1 MLKTRPSLPP
11 RPTPAALGRALGGYL
26 PRRRARIG
34 LLGGSF
40 NPAHQGHAHVALQA
54 LRRLKLDEVWLLVS
68 PQNPLKTSRDMA
80 PLEER
85 LASARRVAQHPRLRA
100 SAMETLLGT
109 RRTADT
115 LAQLERCFP
124 GVRFVW
130 IMGADNLQQI
140 HHWGRWKE
148 IFHRVGVAVFDRPS
162 YSLRALSAKAAQRFA
177 KHRLNQSGGWRVA
190 RKQPRVFMRI
200 KLIAQSATALRAR
213 ARREAETEKNQGRAD
228 DTRPATKET
237 GSHKHEG
244 HGALQRHSG
253 ARRP

>member
-1 MLKTRPSLPP
+1 LGGRLPP
-11 RPTPAALGRALGGYL
+11 RG
-26 PRRRARIG
+26 ARIG

-40 NPAHQGHAHVALQA
+40 NPAHQGHAHVAREA
-54 LRRLKLDEVWLLVS
+54 LRRLRLDEVWLLVS
-68 PQNPLKTSRDMA
+68 PQNPLKDPQEMA
-80 PLEER
+80 PLDKR
-85 LASARRVAQHPRLRA
+85 LASARHIARHPRVRA

-115 LAQLERCFP
+115 LSQLERCFP
-124 GVRFVW
+124 GVHFVW

-177 KHRLNQSGGWRVA
+177 KHRLTQAGGWRVA
-190 RKQPRVFMRI
+190 REGPPVWVFMRI

-213 ARREAETEKNQGRAD
+213 ARRTAKSSNQVRAD
-228 DTRPATKET
+228 ARVPTKET
-237 GSHKHEG
+237 DSHKHQG
-244 HGALQRHSG
+244 HGAHQRQRS
-253 ARRP
+253 ARRPERPVRH